1 MECLSRPWPVINA
14 TRPLKIKMMKNSR
27 LERRYLS
34 KQLLPICA
42 SNPSRTTNGKRFT
55 VRSLIRNQ
63 KNQMHQIVKPKF
75 TPGIAL
81 LSTMMTRLLRV
92 YLSRVMNRIQPD
104 RDHSAQGTSKE
115 KLALRRK
122 RKCSSLS
129 AIKVTLNSLE
139 LSAKIAN
146 AWTSSSSSFTE
157 SIRYTTQALGST
169 LPRSYPCGSRM
180 YSPSSMLIITT
191 IAGTTRATEY
201 KVSDRNTSRKQSK
214 SW

>member
-146 AWTSSSSSFTE
+146 A
-157 SIRYTTQALGST
+157 
-169 LPRSYPCGSRM
+169 
-180 YSPSSMLIITT
+180 
-191 IAGTTRATEY
+191 
-201 KVSDRNTSRKQSK
+201 
-214 SW
+214 